1 MKRVVFLFPH
11 PTAGP
16 TGGYKVVYE
25 YANRLANDGYDVHIV
40 YSGSIFWRRK
50 SLYHKFTACLRYIQ
64 KLFQGYSCRS
74 WFALDERIH
83 EHFTFSLNQRHVP
96 KADIYVATSPYTAY
110 YLNEYDD
117 SSKKFYFIQGYEN
130 WGEGLKAIL
139 HDTYHYPFQK
149 IVIASWLQEMLKK
162 QFQEES
168 IWIPNGFDFSKFRK
182 TIAVEKKNPFMVSML
197 YHQMELKDCAIGFRA
212 FEIVKERFGNLRVSL
227 FGVPERPKDLPDWYD
242 YYKRPSDELHNRLN
256 NEAAIFI
263 GTSKTEGWGL
273 TVGEAMMCGQA
284 VCCTDNA
291 GYQEM
296 AIDGETALVSPVG
309 DSEAMANNII
319 RLIEDEEL
327 RYRIAND
334 GYQFIQRFTWEESY
348 HKLKT
353 LFESCD

>member
-1 MKRVVFLFPH
+1 MKRIVFLFPH
-11 PTAGP
+11 PAVGP

-25 YANRLANDGYDVHIV
+25 YANRLAADGYQVGIV
-40 YSGSIFWRRK
+40 YSGSIYWNRK
-50 SLYHKFTACLRYIQ
+50 SLFHKITCCIRYIQ
-64 KLFQGYSCRS
+64 KYLQGYSCRS
-74 WFALDERIH
+74 WFALNERVQ

-162 QFQEES
+162 QFHEES

-227 FGVPERPKDLPDWYD
+227 FGVHDKPKDLPDWYD

-327 RYRIAND
+327 RYRIANN